1 MAPQGLLSCA
11 AQVKWG
17 VFFRVVQS
25 ARGKASCVQA
35 MGIDTEPCC
44 HRATDPGIA
53 LSCSVG
59 QDSIMASDDIVAIH
73 IRLFL
78 TAFDSSI
85 LPPSIVPQTVL
96 LLFLFHLSTTSLL
109 MVVAPAC
116 GPRSKQS

>member
-1 MAPQGLLSCA
+1 MISTDFSGEGPITWRLEAQGD
-11 AQVKWG
+11 
-17 VFFRVVQS
+17 
-25 ARGKASCVQA
+25 RGSKV
-35 MGIDTEPCC
+35 T
-44 HRATDPGIA
+44 A
-53 LSCSVG
+53 LTKLKFLG
-59 QDSIMASDDIVAIH
+59 KDSIMASDDIVAIH